1 MERDY
6 EAELEHD
13 LLMMITEKI
22 LVHAIEDGKIDLG
35 MMGGKMCPNPFNAFM
50 NINPRMLVNCIM
62 EGEETWGECWDRY
75 IKMHRPELRRPDQ
88 EKE

>member
-22 LVHAIEDGKIDLG
+22 LEHGLKEGTVDFGIHGSL
-35 MMGGKMCPNPFNAFM
+35 CPNPFKAFT
-50 NINPRMLVNCIM
+50 NINPRMFVNYIM
-62 EGEETWGECWDRY
+62 EGDRIWCEIENEY
-75 IKMHRPELRRPDQ
+75 RNDHPSNKTRESAS
-88 EKE
+88 